1 MNYMVYVTHDAENLQ
16 FYLWLADYYQ
26 RFQRATKAE
35 KRLYVLLTLIRFPY
49 FIGINMIPPNNNSQL
64 SIDWDNPW

>member
-1 MNYMVYVTHDAENLQ
+1 MNYMVHVTHDAENLQ

-35 KRLYVLLTLIRFPY
+35 KRL
-49 FIGINMIPPNNNSQL
+49 
-64 SIDWDNPW
+64 

>member
-26 RFQRATKAE
+26 RFQRATKAQ
-35 KRLYVLLTLIRFPY
+35 KRLYVFSTLVRFPH
-49 FIGINMIPPNNNSQL
+49 FIGNNTIPPNNMLRGN
-64 SIDWDNPW
+64 IDWNNPW